1 MAVKCSVKIAGDYA
15 HVQAVDS
22 TMRALRF
29 DISKMG
35 CRMYENSRQQSKE
48 FFDEIINW
56 CGEIPANADVVSK
69 NLQMFLVARRR
80 ELGLPA

>member
-22 TMRALRF
+22 PTRSLRF
-29 DISKMG
+29 DVSKTG
-35 CRMYENSRQQSKE
+35 CRLYENTRQQSKD
-48 FFDEIINW
+48 FFEEIVNW
-56 CGEIPANADVVSK
+56 CGEIPANADAVSK
-69 NLQMFLVARRR
+69 MLQMYLLTRRR